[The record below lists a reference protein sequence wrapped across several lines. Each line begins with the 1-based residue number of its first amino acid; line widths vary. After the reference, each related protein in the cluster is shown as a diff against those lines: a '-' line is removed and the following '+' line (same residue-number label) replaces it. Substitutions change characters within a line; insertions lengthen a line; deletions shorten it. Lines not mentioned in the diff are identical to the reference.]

1 MAYCSEQPLA
11 GDTMRTI
18 DRLLIA
24 LALGVLVS
32 LPAGAHHSF
41 TMFDQTRKVE
51 ISGTV
56 ADVQWTNPHVWVE
69 VDVPGE
75 GGEFTRW
82 GIEFTSR
89 VHLTR
94 RGWTRTTVNA
104 GDEVT
109 FTLSPYRDGR
119 PGGRFWTV
127 TLPNG
132 EVLRDPGAQREYEAS
147 LGATE
152 LSVDPAAQPQDDLT
166 ARRAA
171 ALQVDRNRFSYTE
184 LDALPDFGGIWH
196 PFFGQTGGTEPQLK
210 GEYLAAWED
219 YQAAVAADPAFEQ
232 VGRGSNCEPLG
243 MPGMMTMPY
252 SLEFLITP
260 GKITIQQE
268 ALMQLR
274 RIFVDGRELPANPEP
289 TYFGYSVGR
298 WDGDTLVVETVGT
311 RPGQRL
317 GRQGITNGPNLKI
330 TERIYLDAE
339 NPDVLHLDFTYEDPD
354 ALQEPWIQTHMFR
367 RDEEWAMLEYVCAEN
382 DRHPVNE
389 AGASEALLSE

>member
-1 MAYCSEQPLA
+1 MNTFNRRIAAFAA
-11 GDTMRTI
+11 GT
-18 DRLLIA
+18 LFC
-24 LALGVLVS
+24 
-32 LPAGAHHSF
+32 LPALAHHSF
-41 TMFDQTRKVE
+41 TMFDQSRKVE
-51 ISGTV
+51 ITGVV

-69 VDVPGE
+69 VDVPAANGE
-75 GGEFTRW
+75 TVRW

-94 RGWTRTTVNA
+94 RGWTRTTVNP

-109 FTLSPYRDGR
+109 FTISPYRDGR

-127 TLPNG
+127 ALPTG

-147 LGATE
+147 IGATE
-152 LSVDPAAQPQDDLT
+152 RSVDPASQPQDDRD

-171 ALQVDRNRFSYTE
+171 AFQVDRTRFSYAD
-184 LDALPDFGGIWH
+184 LDELPDLGGIWH
-196 PFFGQTGGTEPQLK
+196 PAFGRTGGTEPKLK
-210 GEYLAAWED
+210 GEYRTAYEA
-219 YQAAVAADPAFEQ
+219 YSAAVAADPSFEQ

-252 SLEFLITP
+252 SLEFLVTP
-260 GKITIQQE
+260 GKITVEQE

-274 RIFVDGRELPANPEP
+274 RIFTDGRPLPSNPDP

-298 WDGDTLVVETVGT
+298 WEGDALIVETVGT

-317 GRQGITNGPNLKI
+317 GRQGITNGPRLKI
-330 TERIYLDAE
+330 SERIYLDRE

-354 ALQEPWIQTHMFR
+354 ALAEPWTQTHTFR
-367 RDEEWAMLEYVCAEN
+367 RDNEWELLEYVCAEN

-389 AGASEALLSE
+389 AGATEAQLND

>member
-1 MAYCSEQPLA
+1 MRMMDRFLA
-11 GDTMRTI
+11 TLIPGA
-18 DRLLIA
+18 LLC
-24 LALGVLVS
+24 
-32 LPAGAHHSF
+32 LPASAHHSF
-41 TMFDQTRKVE
+41 NMFDQTTKVE
-51 ISGTV
+51 ITGTV

-75 GGEFTRW
+75 DGEVTRW

-94 RGWTRTTVNA
+94 RGWTITTVEP

-127 TLPNG
+127 TLPTG
-132 EVLRDPGAQREYEAS
+132 ETLRDPGAQREYEAS
-147 LGATE
+147 IGASE
-152 LSVDPAAQPQDDLT
+152 LSVDPASQPQDDLT

-171 ALQVDRNRFSYTE
+171 ALQVDRTQFSYAD
-184 LDALPDFGGIWH
+184 LDAWPDFGGIWH
-196 PFFGQTGGTEPQLK
+196 PAFGQTGGTQPALK
-210 GEYLAAWED
+210 GEYLEAWEA
-219 YQAAVAADPAFEQ
+219 YQAAAAADPSFEQ

-252 SLEFLITP
+252 SLEFLATP

-274 RIFVDGRELPANPEP
+274 RIFMDGRALPANPEP

-317 GRQGITNGPNLKI
+317 GLQGITNGPDLKI
-330 TERIYLDAE
+330 TERIWLDAE
-339 NPDVLHLDFTYEDPD
+339 NPDVLHLEFTYEDPD
-354 ALQEPWIQTHMFR
+354 ALAEPWVQTHTFR
-367 RDEEWAMLEYVCAEN
+367 RDEEWEMLEYVCAEN

-389 AGASEALLSE
+389 AGVSEAQLNE

>member
-1 MAYCSEQPLA
+1 
-11 GDTMRTI
+11 MRRI
-18 DRLLIA
+18 DRQLAALTVGLLF
-24 LALGVLVS
+24 G
-32 LPAGAHHSF
+32 LPASAHHSF

-51 ISGTV
+51 ITGTV

-69 VDVPGE
+69 VDVPSPDGD
-75 GGEFTRW
+75 TVTW
-82 GIEFTSR
+82 GVEFTSR

-94 RGWTRTTVNA
+94 RGWTSTTVNP

-109 FTLSPYRDGR
+109 FTISPYRDGR

-127 TLPNG
+127 TLPTG
-132 EVLRDPGAQREYEAS
+132 ETLRDPGAQREYEAS
-147 LGATE
+147 LGKTQ
-152 LSVDPAAQPQDDLT
+152 LSVDPASQPQDDRD

-171 ALQVDRNRFSYTE
+171 AFQIDRKKFSYAD

-196 PFFGQTGGTEPQLK
+196 PAFGRTGGTEPKLK
-210 GEYLAAWED
+210 GEYLAAYES
-219 YQAAVAADPAFEQ
+219 YQAKVAADPGFED

-252 SLEFLITP
+252 SLEFLVTP
-260 GKITIQQE
+260 GKITVQQE

-274 RIFVDGRELPANPEP
+274 RIFMDGRALPVDPEP

-298 WDGDTLVVETVGT
+298 WDGDVLIVETVGT

-317 GRQGITNGPNLKI
+317 SRQGITNGPHLKI
-330 TERIYLDAE
+330 TERIYLDGDD
-339 NPDVLHLDFTYEDPD
+339 PDVLHLDFTYEDPD
-354 ALQEPWIQTHMFR
+354 ALAEPWVQTHTFR
-367 RDEEWAMLEYVCAEN
+367 RDNEWELLEYVCAEN

-389 AGASEALLSE
+389 QGATEAVLD